1 MTESLKFKTQLGFLQ
16 EVHFKYKAT
25 DTLKMKEMLALL
37 KFQVTILILDKANFR
52 SGKIIKDEEVH
63 YRMIKKVILQAY
75 IEIFDIYVLNNRR
88 QKLIELQGEV
98 DEFIIIVG
106 DFSTMLLV
114 IGRSSWLEI
123 CKEN

>member
-1 MTESLKFKTQLGFLQ
+1 
-16 EVHFKYKAT
+16 
-25 DTLKMKEMLALL
+25 MKEMLALL

>member
-1 MTESLKFKTQLGFLQ
+1 
-16 EVHFKYKAT
+16 
-25 DTLKMKEMLALL
+25 MLALL

-52 SGKIIKDEEVH
+52 SRKTIKDEGVH
-63 YRMIKKVILQAY
+63 YRMMKLILQAY

-98 DEFIIIVG
+98 DELIIIVG
-106 DFSTMLLV
+106 DFSPMLLL

>member
-1 MTESLKFKTQLGFLQ
+1 
-16 EVHFKYKAT
+16 
-25 DTLKMKEMLALL
+25 MLALL

-52 SGKIIKDEEVH
+52 SRKTIKDEEVH
-63 YRMIKKVILQAY
+63 YGMIKKLILQAY

-88 QKLIELQGEV
+88 QKLIELQEEA

-106 DFSTMLLV
+106 DFSTVLLV

>member
-1 MTESLKFKTQLGFLQ
+1 
-16 EVHFKYKAT
+16 
-25 DTLKMKEMLALL
+25 MLALL

-52 SGKIIKDEEVH
+52 SRKTIKDEEVH
-63 YRMIKKVILQAY
+63 YRMIKKLILQAY

-106 DFSTMLLV
+106 DFSTVLLV